1 VKRAPLTPDQAIQR
15 NQVRRFLDLF
25 TGIAAVSAFL
35 VATQAVSNQL
45 WRSWATVIVLGVF
58 AVLLQAWPRRILE
71 KGSVESAVT
80 VMALASAGLIFAT
93 SLISPAGALLASTGL
108 LIPVIAAVRYLE
120 VKSLRRLMIIAWV
133 ASGATA
139 AASLLP
145 DPVPPSTDGGLARLW
160 GTVVVSGLVLFLI
173 YQSTERLRASSSEFS
188 RLFSL
193 SSDLAE
199 ATAPGVLGDLIA
211 RHLAEATGMDDCA
224 IYSLSPDT
232 GRLSPFG
239 SHPPQRALDTD
250 TAALME
256 RPMLQRVVN
265 EHVHMTIDVVNEHAD
280 PAERA
285 HLRDLGHTA
294 MLLLPLVAHADP
306 VGVAELTA
314 AEHRTVNE
322 GRLALAKTLAF
333 EAAMAIENGRLYHEV
348 RERSLHDP
356 LTGLANRSLFFDRV
370 SHAIVRLGRQPGLQ
384 VAVLF
389 IDLDGFKNVNDTLG
403 HARGDRVLVLVAER
417 LSTVVRAADSVGR
430 LGGDEFALLLE
441 DITTADGAMTVAE
454 RALSLLREPFE
465 LAGESVSL
473 TASIGIASRAD
484 ANTSADALINE
495 ADEAMYEAKRAGK
508 DRVVRSTPV
517 SLGSGPVA

>member
-1 VKRAPLTPDQAIQR
+1 M
-15 NQVRRFLDLF
+15 RRFLDLL
-25 TGIAAVSAFL
+25 TAVALISGFL
-35 VATQAVSNQL
+35 VASQAVANHQL
-45 WRSWATVIVLGVF
+45 RTWAVVIALGVF
-58 AVLLQAWPRRILE
+58 AVLLQAWPRRILAS
-71 KGSVESAVT
+71 GRIESAVT

-93 SLISPAGALLASTGL
+93 SIISPAGALLAATGL
-108 LIPVIAAVRYLE
+108 LIPMIAAVPYLE

-133 ASGATA
+133 ASVATA

-145 DPVPPSTDGGLARLW
+145 DPVATPDAGLSRLW
-160 GTVVVSGLVLFLI
+160 GSAVVTGLVLFLL
-173 YQSTERLRASSSEFS
+173 YQSTERLRASSREFS

-199 ATAPGVLGDLIA
+199 ATDPGVLGDLVA

-224 IYSLSPDT
+224 IYALAPDT

-239 SHPPQRALDTD
+239 SHPPQRSLETD
-250 TAALME
+250 AAALME

-265 EHVHMTIDVVNEHAD
+265 EHIHMTVDVVNEHAD

-285 HLRDLGHTA
+285 HLRGLGRTA

-314 AEHRTVNE
+314 VEHRTVSE
-322 GRLALAKTLAF
+322 RRLALAQTLAF
-333 EAAMAIENGRLYHEV
+333 EAAMAIENGRLYHDL

-370 SHAIVRLGRQPGLQ
+370 GHAIARLGRQPGLQ
-384 VAVLF
+384 IAVLY

-403 HARGDRVLVLVAER
+403 HARGDRLLVLVAER
-417 LSTVVRAADSVGR
+417 LRTVVRAADSVGR
-430 LGGDEFALLLE
+430 HGGDEFAVLLE
-441 DITTADGAMTVAE
+441 DMTTAEGAATVAE
-454 RALSLLREPFE
+454 RALKLLTQPFE
-465 LAGESVSL
+465 LAGQSVNVS
-473 TASIGIASRAD
+473 ASIGIASRGEANVDAD
-484 ANTSADALINE
+484 ELIKE

-508 DRVVRSTPV
+508 GRVMRSTPV
-517 SLGSGPVA
+517 SLRSGPVA

>member
-1 VKRAPLTPDQAIQR
+1 MKQAPLTPDQATQR
-15 NQVRRFLDLF
+15 NQVRRFLDLL
-25 TGIAAVSAFL
+25 TAVALISGFL
-35 VATQAVSNQL
+35 VASQAVANHQL
-45 WRSWATVIVLGVF
+45 RTWAVVIALGVF
-58 AVLLQAWPRRILE
+58 AVLLQAWPRRILAS
-71 KGSVESAVT
+71 GRIESAVT

-93 SLISPAGALLASTGL
+93 SIISPAGALLAATGL
-108 LIPVIAAVRYLE
+108 LIPMIAAVPYLE

-133 ASGATA
+133 ASVATA

-145 DPVPPSTDGGLARLW
+145 DPVATPDAGLSRLW
-160 GTVVVSGLVLFLI
+160 GSAVVTGLVLFLL
-173 YQSTERLRASSSEFS
+173 YQSTERLRASSREFS

-199 ATAPGVLGDLIA
+199 ATDPGVLGDLVA

-224 IYSLSPDT
+224 IYALAPDT

-239 SHPPQRALDTD
+239 SHPAQRSLETD
-250 TAALME
+250 AAALME

-265 EHVHMTIDVVNEHAD
+265 EHIHMTVDVVNEHAD

-285 HLRDLGHTA
+285 HLRGLGRTA

-314 AEHRTVNE
+314 VEHRTVSE
-322 GRLALAKTLAF
+322 RRLALAQTLAF
-333 EAAMAIENGRLYHEV
+333 EAAMAIENGRLYHDL

-370 SHAIVRLGRQPGLQ
+370 GHAIARLGRQPGLQ
-384 VAVLF
+384 IAVLY

-403 HARGDRVLVLVAER
+403 HARGDRLLVLVAER
-417 LSTVVRAADSVGR
+417 LRTVVRAADSVGR
-430 LGGDEFALLLE
+430 LGGDEFAVLLE
-441 DITTADGAMTVAE
+441 DMTTAEGAATVAE
-454 RALSLLREPFE
+454 RALKLLTQPFE
-465 LAGESVSL
+465 LAGQSVNVS
-473 TASIGIASRAD
+473 ASIGIASRGEANVDAD
-484 ANTSADALINE
+484 ELIKE

-508 DRVVRSTPV
+508 GRVMRSTPV
-517 SLGSGPVA
+517 SLRSGPVA